1 MEAGVDVII
10 DADAA
15 RAPFAELIGL
25 GRQGLERRA
34 IDLLQQVPACRAE
47 PAVRA
52 LLVEMRQQ
60 FADRGVDLRQAVESP
75 MAQPPEQPSLDDEDG
90 LLDFRLVPWV
100 SWPRR
105 PVCADLVDVETRLT
119 IASA

>member
-34 IDLLQQVPACRAE
+34 IDLTTEFELRH
-47 PAVRA
+47 
-52 LLVEMRQQ
+52 LGLVH
-60 FADRGVDLRQAVESP
+60 LRLA
-75 MAQPPEQPSLDDEDG
+75 SL
-90 LLDFRLVPWV
+90 
-100 SWPRR
+100 
-105 PVCADLVDVETRLT
+105 
-119 IASA
+119 

>member
-1 MEAGVDVII
+1 MEAGVDVIV

-15 RAPFAELIGL
+15 RVPFAELIGL

-34 IDLLQQVPACRAE
+34 IDPLQQLPARRTE

-60 FADRGVDLRQAVESP
+60 FADRSVDLR
-75 MAQPPEQPSLDDEDG
+75 
-90 LLDFRLVPWV
+90 
-100 SWPRR
+100 
-105 PVCADLVDVETRLT
+105 
-119 IASA
+119 